1 MYLLTVILFVAIV
14 LSVTVLSGG
23 AILYIDFPSILM
35 ILLLT
40 AAMVMASG
48 LSKALGRAFRIMS
61 GKYEVTDRAQLSDS
75 LEAVNLT
82 ILMLLFSG
90 VFGTLTGIIATF
102 AYAKDTVL
110 QNISVSLLTLFYGM
124 MGAMFLLPVRAKIK
138 SLLAKQAL
146 KWKEDHEKI
155 ID

>member
-23 AILYIDFPSILM
+23 AILYLDFSSILM

-61 GKYEVTDRAQLSDS
+61 
-75 LEAVNLT
+75 
-82 ILMLLFSG
+82 
-90 VFGTLTGIIATF
+90 
-102 AYAKDTVL
+102 
-110 QNISVSLLTLFYGM
+110 
-124 MGAMFLLPVRAKIK
+124 
-138 SLLAKQAL
+138 
-146 KWKEDHEKI
+146 W
-155 ID
+155 

>member
-1 MYLLTVILFVAIV
+1 M
-14 LSVTVLSGG
+14 
-23 AILYIDFPSILM
+23 
-35 ILLLT
+35 
-40 AAMVMASG
+40 
-48 LSKALGRAFRIMS
+48 
-61 GKYEVTDRAQLSDS
+61 QLSDS

-110 QNISVSLLTLFYGM
+110 QNISVSLLTIFYGM